1 MFGWF
6 KKKEVVEEIVSTPKE
21 LTIYAVADGTVIPI
35 EEVKDIVFSQKMM
48 GDGFAVV
55 PNNGV
60 IGSPVDGEI
69 VNVFPTK
76 HAVGF
81 NASGVEVLLH
91 MGIDTVVLNGGPF
104 ETQVS
109 EAQRV
114 DANTV
119 VSHVDLAALA
129 AEEKDNAMIV
139 VFTNFNDTVASYELN
154 VGPVTRG
161 QVIGKLVL
169 K

>member
-6 KKKEVVEEIVSTPKE
+6 KKKEVEEVVTTPKE

-35 EEVKDIVFSQKMM
+35 EEVKDIVFAQKMM

-55 PNNGV
+55 PSNGV
-60 IGSPVDGEI
+60 IASPIEGEI

-81 NASGVEVLLH
+81 SASGVEVLLH
-91 MGIDTVVLNGGPF
+91 MGIDTVALNGGPF
-104 ETQVS
+104 DTQVTDGQKVN
-109 EAQRV
+109 A
-114 DANTV
+114 DTV
-119 VSHVDLAALA
+119 VSNVDLEALSAA
-129 AEEKDNAMIV
+129 EKDNAMIV
-139 VFTNFNDTVASYELN
+139 VFTNFNEVVAEYELN
-154 VGPVTRG
+154 VVGPVTRG
-161 QVIGKLVL
+161 QAIGKLVL